1 MKPSFSWS
9 TTATSRSPA
18 SPTPPWTAQLTR
30 NGVARAYRGDDG
42 IWYCADSVE
51 PKRAATPRYAVV
63 RMGEVAS

>member
-1 MKPSFSWS
+1 MKLVLVEYYSDLPFPGEPD
-9 TTATSRSPA
+9 AA
-18 SPTPPWTAQLTR
+18 LTAQLTR

-63 RMGEVAS
+63 RMGEVES